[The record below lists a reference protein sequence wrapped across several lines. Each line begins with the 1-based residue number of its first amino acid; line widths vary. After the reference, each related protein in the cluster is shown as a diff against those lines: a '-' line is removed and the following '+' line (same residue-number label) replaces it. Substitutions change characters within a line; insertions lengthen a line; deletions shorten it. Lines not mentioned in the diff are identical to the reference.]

1 MPAFRSDVVCV
12 VPSSKVRVNVPAVAL
27 TRTVSI
33 SSALLPSRL
42 VATSTPPAVRFVTS
56 AVICAT
62 LVWAT
67 PEPNVTV

>member
-42 VATSTPPAVRFVTS
+42 VTTSTPPAVRFVTL

-62 LVWAT
+62 LVWAS